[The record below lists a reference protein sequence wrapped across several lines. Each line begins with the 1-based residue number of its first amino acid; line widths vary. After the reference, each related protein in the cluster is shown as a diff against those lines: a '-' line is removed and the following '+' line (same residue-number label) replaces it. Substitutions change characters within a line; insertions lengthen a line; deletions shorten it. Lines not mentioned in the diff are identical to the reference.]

1 MPSITATGSAIQW
14 SADYELGLKQ
24 VDLQHKAL
32 VQMLGD
38 AWQALVR
45 NDREKALQLVQRLE
59 DYTTVHFAEEEA
71 FMRKIGYPEFAAHK
85 ERHDAFVQRIARERA
100 AMASGT
106 DISLDLFHF
115 LRDWLVQ
122 HIRAEDRKYAAFE
135 ARQPSSPS
143 LLSSFFRLFRA

>member
-1 MPSITATGSAIQW
+1 MPSPTTTSAIQW
-14 SADYELGLKQ
+14 SADFELGLKQ

-32 VQMLGD
+32 VQLLGD

-45 NDREKALQLVQRLE
+45 NDRVKALQLVQRLE
-59 DYTTVHFAEEEA
+59 DYTSVHFAEEEA
-71 FMRKIGYPEFAAHK
+71 FMRRIGYPDFDAHK
-85 ERHDAFVQRIARERA
+85 ERHDTFVQRIVREKA
-100 AMASGT
+100 AIASGT

-122 HIRAEDRKYAAFE
+122 HIRVEDRKYADFE
-135 ARQPSSPS
+135 ARQSNAPS